1 MNEQIVKL
9 WQIKANNDLK
19 AGKDELITENPA
31 TDTVCF
37 HMQQCAEKYLKSFL
51 VFNGKE
57 ISKTHNIAF
66 LLQQCIDIDSSFE
79 ELKNAGIAL
88 LTIYSVESRYPD
100 DFYMPTIEEA
110 QKAIDLAE
118 KTKAFVISTIQL

>member
-1 MNEQIVKL
+1 MNKNVVRL
-9 WQIKANNDLK
+9 WWQKADNDLK

-57 ISKTHNIAF
+57 IANTHNIAL
-66 LLQQCIDIDSSFE
+66 LLQQCIAIDVSFE
-79 ELKNAGIAL
+79 KLKTANIAI
-88 LTIYSVESRYPD
+88 LTAYAVGSRYPD
-100 DFYMPTIEEA
+100 DFYMPPVSESQAAVTIAE
-110 QKAIDLAE
+110 DVRTFVLA
-118 KTKAFVISTIQL
+118 KINT